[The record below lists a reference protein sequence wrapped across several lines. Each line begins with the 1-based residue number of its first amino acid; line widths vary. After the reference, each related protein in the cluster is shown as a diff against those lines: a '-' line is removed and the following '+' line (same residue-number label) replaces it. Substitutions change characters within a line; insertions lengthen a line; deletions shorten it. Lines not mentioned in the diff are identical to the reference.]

1 MNVLTRLYRGET
13 RFDFIA
19 ISRKTLVV
27 SLAVVILSILVMIV
41 KPFNL
46 SIDFTGGVIITVENN
61 SDATV
66 ESIRGEL
73 RAVGYGDARVQI
85 TGDGIV
91 QVQTEALNA
100 DEQDRLTAAVLNATG
115 ADPTDLNEKAV
126 GPTFGAEVTRKAI
139 QALVVF
145 LIVVALFITWR
156 FEWRMALSALAALFH
171 DLIIAGGIYALIGFV
186 VTPATVIAVLTIM
199 GYSLYDTVVVFTKV
213 NENIDEDD
221 TKTTYNAI
229 VNQSLNQVLMR
240 SINTSLTSLLPV
252 GSLLLVGFLA
262 IGAETLK
269 EFALALFIGIAVGTY
284 SSIFVAAPLL
294 ARWKTREPEWTRR
307 QARADKREG
316 LVASETDVTPRASAS
331 KTRSGTKSTA
341 ASGSEPNSK
350 VATTKPGTADTPPST
365 VPPGVARPPK
375 QRRKRR

>member
-1 MNVLTRLYRGET
+1 MNIITRMYRGET
-13 RFDFIA
+13 RFNFIE
-19 ISRKTLVV
+19 ISRKTLIVSAVFVV
-27 SLAVVILSILVMIV
+27 ASILMMVV

-46 SIDFTGGVIITVENN
+46 SIDFTGGVIITVENK

-66 ESIRGEL
+66 ESIRSEL
-73 RAVGYGDARVQI
+73 RTVGYGDARVQI

-91 QVQTEALNA
+91 QVQTEALDAEGQDALTFAVANA
-100 DEQDRLTAAVLNATG
+100 VG
-115 ADPTDLNEKAV
+115 ADVNDLNEKAV

-139 QALVVF
+139 QALIVF
-145 LIVVALFITWR
+145 LIVVAIFITWR
-156 FEWRMALSALAALFH
+156 FEWRMALAALAALFH
-171 DLIIAGGIYALIGFV
+171 DLMIAGGIYALIGFV
-186 VTPATVIAVLTIM
+186 VTPSTIIAVLTIL
-199 GYSLYDTVVVFTKV
+199 GYSLYDTVVVFDKV
-213 NENIDEDD
+213 NENIFEDD
-221 TKTTYNAI
+221 TRTTYNQI

-294 ARWKTREPEWTRR
+294 ARWKSREPDWARR
-307 QARADKREG
+307 QARADKRAEVSSG
-316 LVASETDVTPRASAS
+316 GNTGKSAGSTSKRKAS
-331 KTRSGTKSTA
+331 KSQTDEPKSTTSKTA
-341 ASGSEPNSK
+341 A
-350 VATTKPGTADTPPST
+350 APPSD
-365 VPPGVARPPK
+365 VPPSVARPPK

>member
-1 MNVLTRLYRGET
+1 MSFITRLYRGET
-13 RFDFIA
+13 KFDFVTL
-19 ISRKTLVV
+19 SRRTLIV
-27 SLAVVILSILVMIV
+27 SLVFVALSILIMIV

-46 SIDFTGGVIITVENN
+46 SIDFTGGVIITVENQ

-73 RAVGYGDARVQI
+73 RAVGYSDARVQI
-85 TGDGIV
+85 TGDGVV
-91 QVQTEALNA
+91 QVQTEALSAN
-100 DEQDRLTAAVLNATG
+100 EQDKLTVAVADAVG
-115 ADPTDLNEKAV
+115 AEVNDLNEKAV

-145 LIVVALFITWR
+145 LIVVALFISWR
-156 FEWRMALSALAALFH
+156 FEWKMAIAALAALFH
-171 DLIIAGGIYALIGFV
+171 DLMIAGGIYALIGFV
-186 VTPATVIAVLTIM
+186 VTPSTIIAVLTIL
-199 GYSLYDTVVVFTKV
+199 GYSLYDTVVVFDKV
-213 NENIDEDD
+213 NENIDEED
-221 TKTTYNAI
+221 TKTTYNTI
-229 VNQSLNQVLMR
+229 VNRSMNQVLMR

-294 ARWKTREPEWTRR
+294 ARWKTGEPEWARR
-307 QARADKREG
+307 ELRAAKRAGLLDQEPPVKAKAGSKPSRSQGGDPSATAPKDK
-316 LVASETDVTPRASAS
+316 S
-331 KTRSGTKSTA
+331 KT
-341 ASGSEPNSK
+341 SK
-350 VATTKPGTADTPPST
+350 AQPSD
-365 VPPGVARPPK
+365 VPPGAARPPR